1 MKYATSNSESDAKS
15 SSKLATQD
23 QIAQSLTAFK
33 LISKKDISCPQ
44 CGYKGAMGFVSN
56 TFRNVFS
63 VIGII
68 GFVVALIVML
78 FASFSWGAAFA
89 VVSLINFFQGMI
101 YSNKFECPRCKL
113 HQLPRIAAQLNPM
126 SKV

>member
-15 SSKLATQD
+15 ESKLATQD
-23 QIAQSLTAFK
+23 QIAESLTAFK
-33 LISKKDISCPQ
+33 LISRKDVSCPQ

-56 TFRNVFS
+56 TFKNLFT
-63 VIGII
+63 ILGII

-78 FASFSWGAAFA
+78 FASISWGAGIAG
-89 VVSLINFFQGMI
+89 VSLFYFFQGMI

-113 HQLPRIAAQLNPM
+113 HQLPRTAAQLNRM

>member
-1 MKYATSNSESDAKS
+1 MISTRSTSKSEAKLES
-15 SSKLATQD
+15 ERATQD

-56 TFRNVFS
+56 TFKNFFT
-63 VIGII
+63 ILGMI
-68 GFVVALIVML
+68 GFVVALIVMI

-89 VVSLINFFQGMI
+89 GVSLFNFFKGMI

>member
-1 MKYATSNSESDAKS
+1 MKYATSNPESDAKS
-15 SSKLATQD
+15 ASKLATQD

-56 TFRNVFS
+56 TFKNFFT
-63 VIGII
+63 ILGII
-68 GFVVALIVML
+68 GSVAALIVMI

-89 VVSLINFFQGMI
+89 GVSLFNFFKGMI

>member
-1 MKYATSNSESDAKS
+1 MKYATSNLESDAKS
-15 SSKLATQD
+15 ASKLATQD

-56 TFRNVFS
+56 TFKNFFT
-63 VIGII
+63 ILGII
-68 GFVVALIVML
+68 GFVAALIVMI

-89 VVSLINFFQGMI
+89 GISLFNFFKGMI

>member
-1 MKYATSNSESDAKS
+1 MQDAASNSESDSKS
-15 SSKLATQD
+15 PSELATQE
-23 QIAQSLTAFK
+23 QIAQSLTAFR

-56 TFRNVFS
+56 TFKNFFT
-63 VIGII
+63 ILGII
-68 GFVVALIVML
+68 GIVVALFVMI
-78 FASFSWGAAFA
+78 FANFSWGAALA
-89 VVSLINFFQGMI
+89 GVSLFHFFKGMI

-113 HQLPRIAAQLNPM
+113 LQLPRIAARLNPT

>member
-15 SSKLATQD
+15 ASKLATQD

-44 CGYKGAMGFVSN
+44 CGYKGPMGFVSN
-56 TFRNVFS
+56 TFKNFFT
-63 VIGII
+63 ILGII

-78 FASFSWGAAFA
+78 FASLTWGAAFA
-89 VVSLINFFQGMI
+89 GVSLFNFFQGMI
-101 YSNKFECPRCKL
+101 YSNKFECPRCKF
-113 HQLPRIAAQLNPM
+113 HQLPRIAAKLNPM
-126 SKV
+126 SKM

>member
-1 MKYATSNSESDAKS
+1 MKYATSNPESDAKS
-15 SSKLATQD
+15 ASKLATQD
-23 QIAQSLTAFK
+23 QIAQSLIAFK

-56 TFRNVFS
+56 TFKNFFT
-63 VIGII
+63 ILGII
-68 GFVVALIVML
+68 GFVAALIVMI

-89 VVSLINFFQGMI
+89 GVSLFNFFKGMI

-113 HQLPRIAAQLNPM
+113 HQLPRIAARLNPM

>member
-1 MKYATSNSESDAKS
+1 MKTTASKPESGARSASE
-15 SSKLATQD
+15 LATQD
-23 QIAQSLTAFK
+23 QIAQSLTGFQ

-56 TFRNVFS
+56 TFKNVFS
-63 VIGII
+63 ILGIV
-68 GFVVALIVML
+68 GFIVASFVML
-78 FASFSWGAAFA
+78 FASVTWGAGLAA
-89 VVSLINFFQGMI
+89 VSLVNFFQGMI

-113 HQLPRIAAQLNPM
+113 HQLPRIAARINPM

>member
-1 MKYATSNSESDAKS
+1 MKYATSNPESDAKS
-15 SSKLATQD
+15 ASKLATQD

-56 TFRNVFS
+56 TFKNFFS
-63 VIGII
+63 ILGIT
-68 GFVVALIVML
+68 GFVAALIVMI

-89 VVSLINFFQGMI
+89 GVSLFNFFKGMI

-113 HQLPRIAAQLNPM
+113 HQLPRIAAQLNRM

>member
-1 MKYATSNSESDAKS
+1 M
-15 SSKLATQD
+15 LATQD
-23 QIAQSLTAFK
+23 QIAQSLAAFK
-33 LISKKDISCPQ
+33 LISKKEILCRQ

-56 TFRNVFS
+56 TFKNFFTIV
-63 VIGII
+63 GMI
-68 GFVVALIVML
+68 GFVVALVVMI
-78 FASFSWGAAFA
+78 FANFSWGAAFA
-89 VVSLINFFQGMI
+89 GVSLFNFFKGMI

>member
-1 MKYATSNSESDAKS
+1 MKYATSNPESDAKS
-15 SSKLATQD
+15 ASKLATQD

-56 TFRNVFS
+56 TFKNFFT
-63 VIGII
+63 ILGII
-68 GFVVALIVML
+68 GFVAALIVMI

-89 VVSLINFFQGMI
+89 GVSLFNFFKGMI

>member
-1 MKYATSNSESDAKS
+1 MKSANSSSECDAKS
-15 SSKLATQD
+15 ASELATQD

-33 LISKKDISCPQ
+33 LISKKDIACPE

-56 TFRNVFS
+56 TFKNFFTIV
-63 VIGII
+63 GMA
-68 GFVVALIVML
+68 GFVVALIVMI

-89 VVSLINFFQGMI
+89 GVSLFNFFKGMI

>member
-1 MKYATSNSESDAKS
+1 MKDATSNSESDAKS
-15 SSKLATQD
+15 PSELATQD

-56 TFRNVFS
+56 TFKNFFT
-63 VIGII
+63 ILGII
-68 GFVVALIVML
+68 GFVVALFVMI
-78 FASFSWGAAFA
+78 FANVSWGAAFA
-89 VVSLINFFQGMI
+89 GVSLFNFFKGMI